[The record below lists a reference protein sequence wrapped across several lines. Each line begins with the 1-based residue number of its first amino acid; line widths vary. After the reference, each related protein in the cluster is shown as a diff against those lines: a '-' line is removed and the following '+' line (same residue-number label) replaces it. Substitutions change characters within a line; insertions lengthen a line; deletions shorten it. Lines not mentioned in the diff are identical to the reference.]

1 MDFKKLAQDILRC
14 VGTQEN
20 VISVMHCAT
29 RLRFQ
34 LKDMNK
40 VNVEVLKK
48 VKGVMGVQEKSGQ
61 LQVIIG
67 PDVSSVCREILKLGS
82 FSSNE
87 SNEKKSKKLSISS
100 LIEVIAGIFTP
111 IIPAITGA
119 GMLKA
124 LLVILTTFKIISSE
138 SQTYYFLSFISDA
151 AFYFL
156 PVMLAYT
163 SAEKF
168 ACNKF
173 LAVTIAGVLLHP
185 NLSALGQS
193 EEAVKFLGM
202 NVVIANYASS
212 VIPIIL
218 AVWVQS
224 YIEKIA
230 DKISPKPIKVFTRP
244 LLTILVVAP
253 IALIVLGPIG
263 TYFGDIVASG
273 LNTLNEK
280 AAWLPPLLMGAFSPL
295 IIMTGMHYSLM
306 PVAFAQL
313 TSVGYVTIDLP
324 GMLAANVAQG
334 GAALCVALK
343 SKNKNLKQLA
353 GSTGLTAVL
362 GITEPAMYG
371 VNLKLKRPFYAVM
384 IGGACGG
391 LYAGLNSVRA
401 YAMAAPGLAALPI
414 FIGGNGMGSFINAI
428 ITCVVAFVVSFVATW
443 ILGFED
449 EMKDENNEIIPKEI
463 HLKAPIVGQVVQLSQ
478 VDDETFSSEML
489 GKGMAI
495 IPSEGKVVSPVE
507 GEISIIFPSKHA
519 IAIKSNEGAEILI
532 HVGLETVNLNGKYFK
547 TFVKTGDKVKVGDK
561 LMEFD
566 IEGIKSE
573 GYNLITPVVVTNS
586 NLYNEIEYT
595 KEETIKHSSSLL
607 TLGYN

>member
-1 MDFKKLAQDILRC
+1 
-14 VGTQEN
+14 
-20 VISVMHCAT
+20 
-29 RLRFQ
+29 
-34 LKDMNK
+34 
-40 VNVEVLKK
+40 
-48 VKGVMGVQEKSGQ
+48 
-61 LQVIIG
+61 
-67 PDVSSVCREILKLGS
+67 
-82 FSSNE
+82 
-87 SNEKKSKKLSISS
+87 
-100 LIEVIAGIFTP
+100 
-111 IIPAITGA
+111 
-119 GMLKA
+119 
-124 LLVILTTFKIISSE
+124 
-138 SQTYYFLSFISDA
+138 
-151 AFYFL
+151 
-156 PVMLAYT
+156 
-163 SAEKF
+163 
-168 ACNKF
+168 
-173 LAVTIAGVLLHP
+173 
-185 NLSALGQS
+185 
-193 EEAVKFLGM
+193 
-202 NVVIANYASS
+202 
-212 VIPIIL
+212 
-218 AVWVQS
+218 
-224 YIEKIA
+224 
-230 DKISPKPIKVFTRP
+230 
-244 LLTILVVAP
+244 
-253 IALIVLGPIG
+253 
-263 TYFGDIVASG
+263 
-273 LNTLNEK
+273 
-280 AAWLPPLLMGAFSPL
+280 MGAFSPL

-449 EMKDENNEIIPKEI
+449 EIEDENNEIIPKEI
-463 HLKAPIVGQVVQLSQ
+463 YLKAPIVGQVVPLSQ

-489 GKGMAI
+489 GKGIAI
-495 IPSEGKVVSPVE
+495 IPSEGKVVSPVD

-519 IAIKSNEGAEILI
+519 IAIKSNEGAEVLI

-566 IEGIKSE
+566 IEGIKLE

-586 NLYNEIEYT
+586 SLYNEIEYT
-595 KEETIKHSSSLL
+595 KEETIKHSSRLL
-607 TLGYN
+607 TLGCN